1 MKEIIHKF
9 YTAFGQLDADT
20 MAACYHDD
28 IHFEDPAFGILKG
41 EKVKNM
47 WRMLCESQKGKDFRI
62 EFSDIKINQE
72 NGSAHWEAH
81 YNFSKT
87 GRKVHNK
94 IDASFKFKDEK
105 IIRHID
111 SFNLHKWASQA
122 MGTTG
127 TLIGWTPFFKKK
139 MNTQSIALLN
149 NFENK

>member
-139 MNTQSIALLN
+139 MNTQSNALLN